1 MTAKEIPAT
10 VRSERVIQYR
20 RIGRRDG
27 TQPARIPATRLEAV
41 DDADLKRT
49 TWRSIVAFQRLFGH
63 HGPDARLLEHPDF
76 VATAVPAS
84 NSSLINAAAPV
95 DDASLAAH
103 LDEIEAFYADIP
115 KWGVWIDPAATA
127 DADALTTKG
136 LVLDS
141 TPVLMAAT
149 LDAVERRADTTVE
162 RVTMDELGAVN
173 DAAYGIPPGTLATA
187 LAGFPPAEVR
197 SYGIRDGSDV
207 ISGAVLYDVGDDAFV
222 TFVAT
227 LPDHRGKQLA
237 STTLSHALHEAEQR
251 GQRTTSLQASRLGQS
266 IYARLG
272 YHSLGEIH
280 LYEMRPE

>member
-1 MTAKEIPAT
+1 
-10 VRSERVIQYR
+10 
-20 RIGRRDG
+20 
-27 TQPARIPATRLEAV
+27 V

-63 HGPDARLLEHPDF
+63 HGPDARLLERPDF
-76 VATAVPAS
+76 VASAVPAS
-84 NSSLINAAAPV
+84 TSSLINAAAPV
-95 DDASLAAH
+95 DGASLAPH
-103 LDEIEAFYADIP
+103 LDEIAAFFADIP

-149 LDAVERRADTTVE
+149 LDAVARRDAPRVE
-162 RVTMDELGAVN
+162 AISMDELGVVN

-197 SYGIRDGSDV
+197 AYGIRDGSDV
-207 ISGAVLYDVGDDAFV
+207 VSGAVLYDVDDDAFV

-227 LPDHRGKQLA
+227 LPDHRGTQLA
-237 STTLSHALHEAEQR
+237 STTLSHALHEAEER
-251 GQRTTSLQASRLGQS
+251 GQRTTSLQASKLGQS

-272 YHSLGEIH
+272 YHRLGEIH
-280 LYEMRPE
+280 LYELRPK